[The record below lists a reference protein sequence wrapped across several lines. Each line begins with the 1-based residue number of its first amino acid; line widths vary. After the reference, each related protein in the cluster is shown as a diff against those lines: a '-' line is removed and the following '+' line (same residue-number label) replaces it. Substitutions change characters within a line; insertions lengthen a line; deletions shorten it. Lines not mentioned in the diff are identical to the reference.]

1 MTAAKTHTKEI
12 VIPLSLIVVGSL
24 LQAVLPSSETLE
36 KLLLS
41 YLKNKWL
48 LWELRVSIVSLL
60 VLLTYRAYLQHT
72 VKKSSTEIIKSYMET
87 AHKIETENYEKG
99 VVAVNNNMAARGIY
113 SSGIAV
119 MNIKDLKLSHIKSF
133 VENCLEYVESTINNY
148 LLDKPSVK
156 LLFENY
162 QTNDITEFT
171 EIINSQYTARG
182 LNIRQDIMPSITSE
196 INNAYSIALLRI
208 DAMWDG

>member
-1 MTAAKTHTKEI
+1 MTAAKTHTKDI

-60 VLLTYRAYLQHT
+60 VLLPYLASLKHT

-87 AHKIETENYEKG
+87 AHKIEAENYNK
-99 VVAVNNNMAARGIY
+99 
-113 SSGIAV
+113 
-119 MNIKDLKLSHIKSF
+119 
-133 VENCLEYVESTINNY
+133 
-148 LLDKPSVK
+148 
-156 LLFENY
+156 
-162 QTNDITEFT
+162 
-171 EIINSQYTARG
+171 
-182 LNIRQDIMPSITSE
+182 
-196 INNAYSIALLRI
+196 
-208 DAMWDG
+208 